1 MGFCLID
8 IGQRPDEP
16 ANKCLH
22 LPLPTQ
28 TTYGDFAL
36 KWVDMIA
43 RLNESNRQIIAS
55 YETWDSTK
63 TGHICDSMGD
73 VFNRH
78 RFSTEYAVFGMRRV
92 ADEIVALLWCLET
105 QEATGKYPS
114 HVKAESIGRAFKIGY
129 QGPDGLLAR
138 HESLLRTL
146 NDLSNAFKHSF
157 VQSDVVRASTDEPV
171 VVALNL
177 KDAKLANGKQF
188 YTVLLASL
196 VGDYDHFFR
205 ETRDWLFGYCKR
217 QRL

>member
-1 MGFCLID
+1 MNFRLIE

-16 ANKCLH
+16 TNAGQL

-28 TTYGDFAL
+28 TTYGNFAL

-92 ADEIVALLWCLET
+92 ADEIIALLWCLEI
-105 QEATGKYPS
+105 QEATGEYPS

-129 QGPDGLLAR
+129 QGPDGLVAR
-138 HESLLRTL
+138 HEVLLRTL

-157 VQSDVVRASTDEPV
+157 VQSDVVRAGTDEPV

-188 YTVLLASL
+188 YTVSLASL

-205 ETRDWLFGYCKR
+205 ETRDWLFGYCER
-217 QRL
+217 QCL